1 MAGNAVRAVFFLHHG
16 TAPNWCGNLRISPA
30 YTGTCFVFCL
40 LSVKYIREYILN
52 SVPNGL
58 PSFIVC
64 GFSPQYASLPEIS
77 YFLYCLFIKNCH
89 FSGLDF
95 GFRIV
100 YTFKN
105 VYNRRET
112 VKPVD
117 LQIDLDVRIMKIEK
131 LNDNQIRCTLTRD
144 DLANRQIK
152 LSELAY
158 GTEKA
163 KELFRDMM
171 QQAAIEFG
179 FEADNIPL
187 MIEAIPLPNECIVLI
202 ITKVEDPEELDTR
215 FAKFAPG
222 GDNTPEDVNDLNG
235 ILPEGADNVL
245 DMFRKLIDR
254 QLKESAAHDAEPK
267 KAVTLANEL
276 DISRIY
282 SFPDLDTVIHAAHVL
297 KGCYHGFNSLY
308 RLSRDGDYC
317 LVIRKSSHT
326 PEEFNKFSNI
336 LSEYGNSEKY
346 SSAGEAYLEEHE
358 ELMIAGEA
366 LQKLAGL

>member
-1 MAGNAVRAVFFLHHG
+1 MR
-16 TAPNWCGNLRISPA
+16 
-30 YTGTCFVFCL
+30 
-40 LSVKYIREYILN
+40 
-52 SVPNGL
+52 
-58 PSFIVC
+58 
-64 GFSPQYASLPEIS
+64 
-77 YFLYCLFIKNCH
+77 
-89 FSGLDF
+89 
-95 GFRIV
+95 
-100 YTFKN
+100 
-105 VYNRRET
+105 
-112 VKPVD
+112 
-117 LQIDLDVRIMKIEK
+117 IEK

-171 QQAAIEFG
+171 QQAAAEFG

-222 GDNTPEDVNDLNG
+222 GDASSLDDPGDLSG

-254 QLKESAAHDAEPK
+254 HLKEGEKEEKEKEADVLAA
-267 KAVTLANEL
+267 EL
-276 DISRIY
+276 DLARLY
-282 SFPDLDTVIHAAHVL
+282 FFPDLDTVLSAARVL
-297 KGCYHGFNSLY
+297 SGCYHGRNSLY
-308 RLSRDGDYC
+308 RLKKEKEADVLAAELDLARLYFFPDLDTVLSAARVLSGCYHGRNSLYRLRRDGSYC

-336 LSEYGNSEKY
+336 LSEYGTSGKY
-346 SSAGEAYLEEHE
+346 SSAGEAYLDEHE
-358 ELMIAGEA
+358 EPMIKNEA
-366 LQKLAGL
+366 LQKLALL

>member
-1 MAGNAVRAVFFLHHG
+1 MR
-16 TAPNWCGNLRISPA
+16 
-30 YTGTCFVFCL
+30 
-40 LSVKYIREYILN
+40 
-52 SVPNGL
+52 
-58 PSFIVC
+58 
-64 GFSPQYASLPEIS
+64 
-77 YFLYCLFIKNCH
+77 
-89 FSGLDF
+89 
-95 GFRIV
+95 
-100 YTFKN
+100 
-105 VYNRRET
+105 
-112 VKPVD
+112 
-117 LQIDLDVRIMKIEK
+117 IEK

-171 QQAAIEFG
+171 QQAAAEFG

-222 GDNTPEDVNDLNG
+222 GDASSLDDPGDLSG

-254 QLKESAAHDAEPK
+254 HLKDGEKEEKEKEADVLAA
-267 KAVTLANEL
+267 EL
-276 DISRIY
+276 DLARLY
-282 SFPDLDTVIHAAHVL
+282 FFPDLDTVLSAARVL
-297 KGCYHGFNSLY
+297 SGCYHGRNSLY
-308 RLSRDGDYC
+308 RLRRDGSYC
-317 LVIRKSSHT
+317 LVIRKSGHT

-336 LSEYGNSEKY
+336 LSEYGTSGKY
-346 SSAGEAYLEEHE
+346 SSAGEAYLDEHE
-358 ELMIAGEA
+358 EPMIKNEA
-366 LQKLAGL
+366 LQKLALL